1 MSVAV
6 DQTRDDRLTSQIVYG
21 QICGGGVTN
30 IGLNV
35 ILVPWIGVEGAAL
48 STAAA
53 FLLTGA
59 AIWVF
64 ARRTFGIRL
73 L

>member
-1 MSVAV
+1 MQTMVVFGVVVA
-6 DQTRDDRLTSQIVYG
+6 
-21 QICGGGVTN
+21 N